1 MKDQSR
7 LQALLLLS
15 SMLILSG
22 CASRTIEVDDW
33 GRYHSSLNS
42 EIDDFELII
51 DKSDGTHIEVRWG
64 KSIAD
69 PAMTIEAQALLI
81 EQIIPS
87 IIEGIL
93 KGLVP

>member
-1 MKDQSR
+1 MAKKF
-7 LQALLLLS
+7 
-15 SMLILSG
+15 LILGCCLLCVG

-51 DKSDGTHIEVRWG
+51 TKPDGTHVEARWG
-64 KSIAD
+64 RSVAD
-69 PAMTIEAQALLI
+69 PALTIEAQA
-81 EQIIPS
+81 EMMKAIIPS
-87 IIEGIL
+87 VIEGIL

>member
-1 MKDQSR
+1 MDKR
-7 LQALLLLS
+7 LLLLVCC
-15 SMLILSG
+15 LLLGG
-22 CASRTIEVDDW
+22 CASRTIEVQDW

-51 DKSDGTHIEVRWG
+51 DKPDGTHVEVRWG
-64 KSIAD
+64 KSVAD
-69 PAMTIEAQALLI
+69 PAMTIEAQALLMQ
-81 EQIIPS
+81 EIIPS